1 MNKKAI
7 LDIGGK
13 PLEPMP
19 AKTLPATGDTSGLI
33 AMAINADLDIA
44 KLERLMEMKEHEEEK
59 TAKACFNVAMASV
72 QKIIEPIIADAENLQ
87 TSSRYSKLTTI
98 VSTLAPLYT
107 EEGFSVSFGTCDCS
121 SQKLVDDGWFRT
133 TAELSHVGGY
143 TKEYYVDLPAD
154 TRGPKGNINKTVIH
168 GTKSAITYAR
178 VILMGLMFN
187 FTTSEDVDDDG
198 NSSSAVPKPTAEE
211 KTAREKRPMQKPA
224 TDKQRIKLQ
233 DHVDGGKISKR
244 DIDYINKNLG
254 TMTRSDATHILKII
268 SDEQSEHSE

>member
-59 TAKACFNVAMASV
+59 TAKAHFNVAMALV
-72 QKIIEPIIADAENLQ
+72 QKVIEPIIADAENLQ

-198 NSSSAVPKPTAEE
+198 NSSSAVPVVTKKE
-211 KTAREKRPMQKPA
+211 KDTRAKRPAQPKA
-224 TDKQRIKLQ
+224 TKTQLATLQEYVDAGGLNKRQLAYIKKNKDTMTKFDAFEIINRIKAE
-233 DHVDGGKISKR
+233 R
-244 DIDYINKNLG
+244 
-254 TMTRSDATHILKII
+254 A
-268 SDEQSEHSE
+268 E